1 MRGDTAELTA
11 AVTTLRDE
19 VAENLRRAGIQAGGP
34 ERDFR
39 VAGAFDSYTTP
50 GPYRAVVAAWVREVE
65 VLAEAAR
72 RLADAIEAT
81 TATGR
86 DASLARGPGR
96 PVGSR

>member
-1 MRGDTAELTA
+1 MQVDTAQLRA
-11 AVTTLRDE
+11 AAATLRDE

-50 GPYRAVVAAWVREVE
+50 GPYRAVVAAWEKKVE

-72 RLADAIEAT
+72 QLADALEAT
-81 TATGR
+81 AAQH
-86 DASLARGPGR
+86 DARSTEPLASTR
-96 PVGSR
+96 